1 MGERQAGTR
10 HRKEGGSAQMVPGA
24 GRPHVDE
31 AVVIHVQG
39 VPVLIEPVR

>member
-10 HRKEGGSAQMVPGA
+10 HRKEGGAQMVPGA

-31 AVVIHVQG
+31 AVVIHVQD